1 VRILATLFALIA
13 LRAAAA
19 PDAATGAATTGT
31 RPFTAKDLVMLDRV
45 SEPRLA
51 PDGRSLAFTLRETDF
66 EGKRGV
72 KSIWKLDL
80 ADKAAH
86 PQRLTA
92 AGSDAWSA
100 RGEPIS
106 VEALIKKAI
115 FRVIAQGGAGRTGIE
130 HDTLSETD

>member
-1 VRILATLFALIA
+1 
-13 LRAAAA
+13 
-19 PDAATGAATTGT
+19 
-31 RPFTAKDLVMLDRV
+31 MLDRV

-66 EGKRGV
+66 EGNRGV

-100 RGEPIS
+100 RWSPD
-106 VEALIKKAI
+106 
-115 FRVIAQGGAGRTGIE
+115 GRILYF
-130 HDTLSETD
+130 LSNRSGSDQV